1 MKILKGIIKFLPV
14 IILATLMIKE
24 FDALIAAPI
33 ATIAALVIA
42 IFMEKHSFK
51 DCIDTAM
58 KSVSNILIALFILMF
73 AYAMASAF
81 MTTGVGAAVVNIAL
95 SAGVTARSIAVV
107 GICVTAVLSVATGT
121 SWGTMAACA
130 PMFWGQH
137 RSYLGYYNSI
147 FRYPGSRGSRQN
159 KNPRCMVNSLF
170 GSCSDHILHCRICS
184 A

>member
-107 GICVTAVLSVATGT
+107 DICVTTILSVATGVNGEWEIH
-121 SWGTMAACA
+121 SFAQRDPKLIPWKSC
-130 PMFWGQH
+130 
-137 RSYLGYYNSI
+137 NVDIVIESI
-147 FRYPGSRGSRQN
+147 LLL
-159 KNPRCMVNSLF
+159 V
-170 GSCSDHILHCRICS
+170 
-184 A
+184 

>member
-121 SWGTMAACA
+121 SWGTMAVCAPIFLWLNHIVHGDIVLTACA
-130 PMFWGQH
+130 IAGGACF
-137 RSYLGYYNSI
+137 
-147 FRYPGSRGSRQN
+147 
-159 KNPRCMVNSLF
+159 
-170 GSCSDHILHCRICS
+170 SDNTQ
-184 A
+184 